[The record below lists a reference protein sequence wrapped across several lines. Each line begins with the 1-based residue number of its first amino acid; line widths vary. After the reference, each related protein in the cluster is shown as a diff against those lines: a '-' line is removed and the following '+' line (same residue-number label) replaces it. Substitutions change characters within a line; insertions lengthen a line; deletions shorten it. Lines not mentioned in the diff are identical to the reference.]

1 MRTLSLSAAFTHDLA
16 QQLAVA
22 DQALSQVYPGDPGR
36 RQPVHT
42 AYVGA
47 HLFHADLAARWGSQ
61 ALAAL
66 AEHAPEPADLAHAI
80 GLPADLAEAIYP
92 RIVEKLRREPIED
105 LRLDFEDGYGNRPE
119 PEEDAHARAAAEAL
133 VESMEAGGLPPF
145 VGIRIKPFS
154 ADLAARAI
162 RTLDLFLTAV
172 VTGSGGRLPD
182 GFVVTLPKVKLAAQ
196 VTALA
201 DLLDRLEAALSLA
214 PGTVRLEIMVE
225 TTQSILDVEGR
236 IQLRQL
242 AEAGRGRTSGAHFGT
257 YDYTTSLEITAAY
270 QTMDHPACDLAHQ
283 LMQVALAGTGVW
295 LSDGSTNVLPVGAK
309 EAVQAAWR
317 LHCGHVR
324 HSLAAGLYQGW
335 DLHPAQLPTR
345 YAAIYAFFLEG
356 LSAASVRL
364 SNFVAQAA
372 QATLAGS
379 VLDDAATGQAL
390 LNYFLRAVQC
400 GALAEQEALARTGL
414 TLPELRGRS
423 FADILRGRRGG
434 TIEASI
440 TSLRSYAEM
449 VE

>member
-1 MRTLSLSAAFTHDLA
+1 MPPPLSLPATFTHDLA
-16 QQLAVA
+16 QQLAAA
-22 DQALSQVYPGDPGR
+22 DQSLSQIYPGDSGR

-47 HLFHADLAARWGSQ
+47 HLFRADLAARWGSQ

-66 AEHAPEPADLAHAI
+66 AEHAPEPADLALAI

-105 LRLDFEDGYGNRPE
+105 LRLDFEDGYGNRPD
-119 PEEDAHARAAAEAL
+119 PEEDDHAQAAAETL

-145 VGIRIKPFS
+145 MGIRIKPFS

-162 RTLDLFLTAV
+162 RTLDLFLTTV
-172 VTGSGGRLPD
+172 VTGSGGRLPA

-236 IQLRQL
+236 VQLRRL

-270 QTMDHPACDLAHQ
+270 QAMDHPACDLAHQ

-317 LHCGHVR
+317 LHYGHVR

-356 LSAASVRL
+356 LSAASARL

-379 VLDDAATGQAL
+379 VLDDVATGQAL

-400 GALAEQEALARTGL
+400 GALAEEEALARTGL

-423 FADILRGRRGG
+423 FADILGGRRGG
-434 TIEASI
+434 TPSNPGGE
-440 TSLRSYAEM
+440 R
-449 VE
+449 

>member
-1 MRTLSLSAAFTHDLA
+1 MTPTLSLPSTFTHDLI
-16 QQLAVA
+16 QHLAAA
-22 DQALSQVYPGDPGR
+22 DQALSQAYPGDPGR

-47 HLFHADLAARWGSQ
+47 HLFRADLADRWGSQ
-61 ALAAL
+61 ALEAL
-66 AEHAPEPADLAHAI
+66 AEHAPRPADLALAI
-80 GLPADLAEAIYP
+80 GLPEDLAEAIYP
-92 RIVEKLRREPIED
+92 RVVEKLRREPVED
-105 LRLDFEDGYGNRPE
+105 LRLDFEDGYGNRPDA
-119 PEEDAHARAAAEAL
+119 EEDGHVRAAAEAL
-133 VESMEAGGLPPF
+133 VEGMEGGGLPPF

-154 ADLAARAI
+154 AELAARAI
-162 RTLDLFLTAV
+162 RTLDLFLTTV
-172 VTGSGGRLPD
+172 VTASGGRLPA

-214 PGTVRLEIMVE
+214 PGTVRLEYMVE
-225 TTQSILDVEGR
+225 TTQALLDVEGR

-257 YDYTTSLEITAAY
+257 YDYTTALEITAAY
-270 QTMDHPACDLAHQ
+270 QTLDHPACDLAHQ

-295 LSDGSTNVLPVGAK
+295 LSDGSTNVLPVGTTA
-309 EAVQAAWR
+309 AVHAAWR
-317 LHCGHVR
+317 LHYGHVR

-345 YAAIYAFFLEG
+345 YAAVYAFFLEG

-364 SNFVAQAA
+364 SSFVSQAA

-390 LNYFLRAVQC
+390 LNFFLRAVHC
-400 GALAEQEALARTGL
+400 GALAEEEALARTGL

-423 FADILRGRRGG
+423 FTEILRRRRGG
-434 TIEASI
+434 TLSNPGGEI
-440 TSLRSYAEM
+440 
-449 VE
+449 